1 MRACPQTLRSL
12 ALGSLGLCLAAT
24 ACASPSWG
32 LPDASGRLV
41 GVSVDVEGARSPL
54 FPDPG
59 GSGRFYVEAREGAR
73 YEILLQNRTRERLG
87 VAVTVDG
94 LNVISGERAGGGER
108 MYILDPW
115 GSTTVR
121 GWRTSLSDVRRFTF
135 VDERASYA
143 ARSGKAN
150 GRMGWIEVKV
160 YRERFHAHT
169 YPLQPTPEPWYEREA
184 PSLEDKD
191 ETRAA
196 PRATPAPA
204 EGYAED
210 KASDET
216 EMAKRADAPEAGS
229 SGRLAR
235 PTPVPERRQGF
246 PGTGWGE
253 RTDDP
258 VTVVSFEPEAT
269 AAECVTLRYEYA
281 KALRALGIPAW
292 REPNRDRLG
301 ERERG
306 EWGFAKPPVR

>member
-1 MRACPQTLRSL
+1 MRACPQALRSL
-12 ALGSLGLCLAAT
+12 ALSSLGLSLATT

-32 LPDASGRLV
+32 FPEVSGHMV

-59 GSGRFYVEAREGAR
+59 GSGRFYLEAREGSR

-94 LNVISGERAGGGER
+94 LNVISGERAGGGDR

-135 VDERASYA
+135 VEERASYA

-150 GRMGWIEVKV
+150 GCMGWIEVKV
-160 YRERFHAHT
+160 YRERWHT
-169 YPLQPTPEPWYEREA
+169 YPYPLTQAPDPWYRREP
-184 PSLEDKD
+184 PSVEDKD
-191 ETRAA
+191 EVRAA
-196 PRATPAPA
+196 PTPAPYSDDA
-204 EGYAED
+204 ER
-210 KASDET
+210 
-216 EMAKRADAPEAGS
+216 EMAAPAKRADGAEAGAS
-229 SGRLAR
+229 SGRLA
-235 PTPVPERRQGF
+235 PPASMPERRQAF
-246 PGTGWGE
+246 PGTGWGA

-258 VTVVSFEPEAT
+258 VTVVTFEPEAT

-281 KALRALGIPAW
+281 RALRALGIPAW
-292 REPNRDRLG
+292 PEPHRDRLS